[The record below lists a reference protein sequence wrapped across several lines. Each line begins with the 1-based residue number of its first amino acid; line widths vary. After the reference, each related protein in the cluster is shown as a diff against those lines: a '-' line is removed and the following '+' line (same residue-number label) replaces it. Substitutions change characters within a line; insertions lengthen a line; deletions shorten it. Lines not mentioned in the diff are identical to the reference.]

1 MLPRC
6 LSVASH
12 AASTLGSFRI
22 VWANSDSPTE
32 GSVFSQFSRLGSPP
46 ATRVLLAS
54 HIAAYSSAME
64 TWKRPGLSVF
74 NVTANPYFWTDRM
87 LDGVCSREYLQ
98 RPNY

>member
-32 GSVFSQFSRLGSPP
+32 GSVFSQFSRLVDDLRSFDTSTRRVELIGKRVSGPVAGPRGEVFVHGVGEFFEGPLVRQRLP
-46 ATRVLLAS
+46 ALAPV
-54 HIAAYSSAME
+54 E
-64 TWKRPGLSVF
+64 
-74 NVTANPYFWTDRM
+74 
-87 LDGVCSREYLQ
+87 
-98 RPNY
+98 